1 MNKFEIKMDNGDIH
15 IVETP
20 WTVKELIDLI
30 DNLDVNKHFI
40 STKNEILRLKNIVSI
55 KLIKVTL

>member
-20 WTVKELIDLI
+20 WTVKVLVDLI
-30 DNLDVNKHFI
+30 NTLDVDKHFI
-40 STKNEILRLKNIVSI
+40 STENEILRLKNIVSI